1 MNVKYGLENKRC
13 HDLRNKQFGLLRP
26 IKIDSTRNRVYWICL
41 CECGKTKSIA
51 AKHLVGEKI
60 KSCGCIHHRIGKDN
74 PCWRGCGDISGKHWW
89 TICKRAKT
97 KGMEC
102 NITPEMAWGIFLKQE
117 RKCALTGLPLTF
129 NSSSDNVDG
138 NASLDRIDSSRGYIV
153 GNVWWVD
160 KRVNTIKWD
169 LTLDT
174 FLKVCKL
181 VVDYNK
187 L

>member
-1 MNVKYGLENKRC
+1 
-13 HDLRNKQFGLLRP
+13 
-26 IKIDSTRNRVYWICL
+26 
-41 CECGKTKSIA
+41 
-51 AKHLVGEKI
+51 
-60 KSCGCIHHRIGKDN
+60 
-74 PCWRGCGDISGKHWW
+74 
-89 TICKRAKT
+89 
-97 KGMEC
+97 MEC

-169 LTLDT
+169 LTLDN